1 MVSMCPF
8 QRYVETYYLFL
19 MVLNG
24 EDFGKEVS
32 QEFLASMHRK
42 VTYGKFGENLFCSV
56 RTIYTSLKLGDR
68 KVKNT

>member
-1 MVSMCPF
+1 
-8 QRYVETYYLFL
+8 

-42 VTYGKFGENLFCSV
+42 VSYGKFGENLFCSV